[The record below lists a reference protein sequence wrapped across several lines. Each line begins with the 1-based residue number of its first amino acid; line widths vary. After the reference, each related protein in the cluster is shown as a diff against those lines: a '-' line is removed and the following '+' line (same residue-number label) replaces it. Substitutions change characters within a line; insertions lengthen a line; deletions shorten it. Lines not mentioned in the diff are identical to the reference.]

1 MSEQLM
7 RKQSS
12 EPPVA
17 HESINIFEDSPA
29 PAPKLWA
36 SYLRLA
42 LFLVISGLFF
52 WNTLP
57 QVKQH
62 PIKGGDQG
70 QWVTMAFNLSESGV
84 FSNDK
89 AGKPK
94 PPTPTAY
101 REPLYP
107 AFLAA
112 QILLNPNLRNLS
124 IDEGIGKG
132 NIGHPGLVA
141 LQYGQVVVLYICAIL
156 TGLLGFMLTKRWSVF
171 FLSFYLVGTSSIMHR
186 EMLLYRN
193 ETFTALLIVIS
204 AISLFALAQR
214 KTKMLYAFAGL
225 TTALLT
231 LNKGIY
237 QYYWLVLAA
246 GLLFL
251 AFTKFG
257 ERRDWNR
264 KQTLQGVFIFAIA
277 YYALVGPWLL
287 RNKYHFDRFYL
298 TARGGVVL
306 ALRAHYDSMSWE
318 EYKASFLYWTP
329 LKSAKAILNEN
340 FDVETVT
347 RRINRRH
354 PTHSIYKTARQRRSD
369 LRKIHGNVEADK
381 IQLKESLDYI
391 LSHPLRH
398 LAVTIPIAIRG
409 SFIEETQSFFGQKII
424 GPHISIAIFLCFL
437 SVVSLALI
445 SRNIALF
452 VAFLTPLYC
461 WGMYSFVSQN
471 IVRYN
476 IPSAPLL
483 WLASVILVV
492 HFVGAPL
499 LGKSWRLATR
509 PFRKRIWQS
518 KL

>member
-1 MSEQLM
+1 MSEQAI
-7 RKQSS
+7 RKQPS
-12 EPPVA
+12 ETPAA
-17 HESINIFEDSPA
+17 HESITIFEDSPA
-29 PAPKLWA
+29 PAKSMWA
-36 SYLRLA
+36 AYLRLA

-62 PIKGGDQG
+62 PVKGGDQG
-70 QWVTMAFNLSESGV
+70 QWVTMAFHLSESGV

-89 AGKPK
+89 PHKPK
-94 PPTPTAY
+94 PPAPTAY

-112 QILLNPNLRNLS
+112 QILLNPTLKDLS
-124 IDEGIGKG
+124 VAEGIGKN
-132 NIGHPGLVA
+132 NIGHPGLIA
-141 LQYGQVVVLYICAIL
+141 LQYGQIVTLYLCAVL
-156 TGLLGFMLTKRWSVF
+156 TGVLGYMLTQRWTVF
-171 FLSFYLVGTSSIMHR
+171 FLSFYLVGTSTIMHR

-193 ETFTALLIVIS
+193 ETLTALLIVVS
-204 AISLFALAQR
+204 AISLLALAKR
-214 KTKMLYAFAGL
+214 KTALFYAGAGV

-237 QYYWLVLAA
+237 QYYWLVIAA

-251 AFTKFG
+251 GLTKFG
-257 ERRDWNR
+257 ERRGWKR
-264 KQTLQGVFIFAIA
+264 KQTLQGVFLFAVA

-287 RNKYHFDRFYL
+287 RNKYHFDRLYL

-306 ALRAHYDSMSWE
+306 ALRAHYNSMSWE

-329 LKSAKAILNEN
+329 YKSSKELLAKH
-340 FDVETVT
+340 FDEAEVT
-347 RRINRRH
+347 KRLNRRH

-369 LRKIHGNVEADK
+369 LRKLHGQIEADK

-391 LSHPLRH
+391 VKHPLRH

-409 SFIEETQSFFGQKII
+409 IFVENTQMFFGQKFI
-424 GPHISIAIFLCFL
+424 GSHISTFIFLCFL
-437 SVVSLALI
+437 GVVGIAAVR
-445 SRNIALF
+445 RNVGLF

-476 IPSAPLL
+476 IPSVPLF
-483 WLASVILVV
+483 WLASVMLLI
-492 HFVGAPL
+492 HFAAAPL
-499 LGKSWRLATR
+499 LGGLYRLSTR
-509 PFRKRIWQS
+509 MFRRSS
-518 KL
+518 KTA